1 MCGRRSREDGGRV
14 TRDTNDHIYRLM
26 LGLGF
31 DAADGEVRMTKGPN
45 FRLLGGSQPTH
56 ERMQETCMRFNAE
69 LRRRGKTLEEID
81 PQEAHEIIRMIERK
95 L

>member
-1 MCGRRSREDGGRV
+1 MRNPNE
-14 TRDTNDHIYRLM
+14 HITRLM

-31 DAADGEVRMTKGPN
+31 DAADGEIRLTKGPN

-56 ERMQETCMRFNAE
+56 ERMQETCMRFNEE
-69 LRRRGKTLEEID
+69 LHRRGKRLED
-81 PQEAHEIIRMIERK
+81 VGLAEAQDIIRRIESG

>member
-1 MCGRRSREDGGRV
+1 M
-14 TRDTNDHIYRLM
+14 RDMDPHITRLM

-45 FRLLGGSQPTH
+45 FRLFGGSEPTH
-56 ERMQETCMRFNAE
+56 ERMQETCMKFNEE
-69 LRRRGKTLEEID
+69 LRRRGKSLEEVEIE
-81 PQEAHEIIRMIERK
+81 EARAIIRMIEQG